1 MRPATIQRRFA
12 LPLAA
17 GAAAVFFLGGTVYTV
32 QPNQYAGVRRFGHV
46 LNAEPVGPGL
56 HLKLPLV
63 DQVDRL
69 PVSINQF
76 KVIGQNVYTVDNQKV
91 TLDLSM
97 TYAIPREAVMKLLY
111 GVGSPGNIDIDD
123 NVRPIV
129 ADRALRIFA
138 KRNTISL
145 SEQRD
150 EIGIQVQQDVTQRLG
165 ELFGIRV
172 IDFQISRIEY
182 SPQFVAS
189 VEVAV
194 KAKNDAVAAEN
205 TVNRIRYEGQ
215 QSVVKA
221 EADARAQVARADAER
236 QAVILAA
243 QGEAEAIRLRGE
255 AEAVSIA
262 KRGQAIRENPQ
273 IVNLTLAERWTGT
286 SPATVIGTG
295 GSTAAPFI
303 RLDAGRPADAR

>member
-1 MRPATIQRRFA
+1 MRPIAFHNRLA

-17 GAAAVFFLGGTVYTV
+17 GIAGLVVLSSTVYTV
-32 QPNQYAGVRRFGHV
+32 QPNEYAGVRRFGHV
-46 LNAEPVGPGL
+46 LNAEPIGPGL

-76 KVIGQNVYTVDNQKV
+76 KVLGQNVYTIDNQKV

-111 GVGSPGNIDIDD
+111 GVGQPGNIDVDD
-123 NVRPIV
+123 NIRPIV

-150 EIGIQVQQDVTQRLG
+150 EIGIQVQQDVTQRLA

-182 SPQFVAS
+182 SAQFVAS

-221 EADARAQVARADAER
+221 EADAKAQLARADAER
-236 QAVILAA
+236 QAAILAA

-273 IVNLTLAERWTGT
+273 IVNLTLAERWSGT
-286 SPATVIGTG
+286 SPATVIGSG

-303 RLDAGRPADAR
+303 KLDTGRSAEGK

>member
-1 MRPATIQRRFA
+1 MRPIMIQRRSM

-17 GAAAVFFLGGTVYTV
+17 GVVGLVVLSSTVYTV
-32 QPNQYAGVRRFGHV
+32 QPNEYAGVRRFGHV
-46 LNAEPVGPGL
+46 LNAEPIGPGL

-76 KVIGQNVYTVDNQKV
+76 KVLGQNVYTIDNQKV

-97 TYAIPREAVMKLLY
+97 TYAIPKDAVMKLLY
-111 GVGSPGNIDIDD
+111 GVGQPGNVDIDD
-123 NVRPIV
+123 NIRPIV

-150 EIGIQVQQDVTQRLG
+150 EIGIQVQRDVTQRLA

-182 SPQFVAS
+182 SVQFVAS

-221 EADARAQVARADAER
+221 EADAKAQLARADAER
-236 QAVILAA
+236 QAAILAA

-255 AEAVSIA
+255 AEAISIA

-273 IVNLTLAERWTGT
+273 IVNLTLAERWSGT
-286 SPATVIGTG
+286 APTTVIGTG
-295 GSTAAPFI
+295 GSTAAPFLK
-303 RLDAGRPADAR
+303 LDAK